1 MIVRLFLSGLL
12 LLAHSFLPANAL
24 EVTAQG
30 ATQRQALNNALRQAV
45 EMTFGSDIEANTLVE
60 NFQVVRQQLL
70 KQSRG
75 FVRSYEILRQS
86 QSENGLYEV
95 TLNADVDDTNLKDST
110 RALSTIMQMASHPRV
125 MVAGIDEDFDALS
138 SLNPDFQKL
147 TDTVELILKDDFKFK
162 VLNKDLIRLESQNSY
177 RFSDRKN
184 NLKRARQAK
193 ADYLIFVELVQ
204 TTQTSA
210 TLKLESLDLATGHTL
225 ALEETTFA
233 AEANALEAAHHHVYA
248 PSAQIS
254 AAMVENLTAEIY
266 DTGQRFELSFFKFDP
281 KTLSFLEADLSS
293 LPGYVRHKMAA
304 QDKNAL
310 SLSYWSMLET
320 GALHEHVSALLKA
333 QDIPFNFYMR
343 QRSLTYL
350 FDDPMF
356 E

>member
-12 LLAHSFLPANAL
+12 LLAQSFIPAHAL

-45 EMTFGSDIEANTLVE
+45 EMAFGSSIEANTHVE
-60 NFQVVRQQLL
+60 NFQVVRQQILH
-70 KQSRG
+70 QSRG
-75 FVRSYEILRQS
+75 FVRSYEILKQN
-86 QSENGLYEV
+86 QNANGLYEV

-110 RALSTIMQMASHPRV
+110 RALSTIMKMAAHPRV
-125 MVAGIDEDFDALS
+125 MVSGIDEDFDAVS
-138 SLNPDFQKL
+138 SLSPDFQKL
-147 TDTVELILKDDFKFK
+147 TDQIELILKDDFKFQ
-162 VLNKDLIRLESQNSY
+162 VLNEELVRLDSRNSY

-204 TTQTSA
+204 ATQASA

-225 ALEETTFA
+225 ALEETSFA
-233 AEANALEAAHHHVYA
+233 IKDDALETAQHHLYA

-254 AAMVENLTAEIY
+254 AAMVENLKAEVY

-281 KTLSFLEADLSS
+281 KTLSYLEADLSS
-293 LPGYVRHKMAA
+293 LPGYVRHKIAA
-304 QDKNAL
+304 QDKSAL
-310 SLSYWSMLET
+310 SLSYWSMLKA
-320 GALHEHVSALLKA
+320 GALHEKISALLQA
-333 QDIPFNFYMR
+333 QDISFNFYMR
-343 QRSLTYL
+343 QRTLTYL